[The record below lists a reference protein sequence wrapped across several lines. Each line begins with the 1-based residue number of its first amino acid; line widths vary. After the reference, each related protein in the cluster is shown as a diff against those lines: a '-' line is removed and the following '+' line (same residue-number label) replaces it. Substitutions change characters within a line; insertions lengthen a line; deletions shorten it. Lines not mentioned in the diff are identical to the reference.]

1 MTKPMQDPGH
11 RGESE
16 SWGRVGAIDHD
27 NRHSKCARG
36 GQFGIGA
43 TAAGVLGDDEG
54 DTMIAQQGEVIG
66 RFKRATGDDGR
77 RKRKDRRR
85 GWINEAQQVV
95 VMRGGGEQRQGLAT
109 DGEEDAG
116 GGQGQVVYRFFKA
129 LHDGPFVAL
138 LRLPDRTLKGG
149 EGQGKGHTCGSS
161 VMAHL
166 RGEGMGCVD
175 HMRDLLVGQISNQAL
190 YAAKAAD
197 PLGQGL
203 RHGVGGATRI
213 GKDSVDPS
221 RGKGTG
227 QQAGFGCAAEQKDAL
242 HG

>member
-16 SWGRVGAIDHD
+16 SWGRVGAIDHED
-27 NRHSKCARG
+27 RHPKCARS

-43 TAAGVLGDDEG
+43 TAAAVLGDDEV
-54 DTMIAQQGEVIG
+54 DTMVAEQGEVIF
-66 RFKRATGDDGR
+66 RFKRATGYDDR
-77 RKRKDRRR
+77 RTRKDRRR

-109 DGEEDAG
+109 DGEKDAG
-116 GGQGQVVYRFFKA
+116 GGQGQVVYRFFNA

-138 LRLPDRTLKGG
+138 LRLPGRTLKGG

-166 RGEGMGCVD
+166 RGEGMGGVD
-175 HMRDLLVGQISNQAL
+175 HMRDLVVSQIGDQAM

-213 GKDSVDPS
+213 GKDRVDPS
-221 RGKGTG
+221 RGKSTG